1 MEGRTLLQYLIDI
14 SDITVAKKQEATE
27 YLARLE
33 AAAQQS
39 VHPTNDGHTKSDSE
53 FTPDPVSSDLDD
65 DREDTNPLF
74 YGSR

>member
-33 AAAQQS
+33 AAAQQAQADVCPS
-39 VHPTNDGHTKSDSE
+39 CGV
-53 FTPDPVSSDLDD
+53 DD
-65 DREDTNPLF
+65 WAYGDDTNTF
-74 YGSR
+74 EVCAMCGKRRTANSG